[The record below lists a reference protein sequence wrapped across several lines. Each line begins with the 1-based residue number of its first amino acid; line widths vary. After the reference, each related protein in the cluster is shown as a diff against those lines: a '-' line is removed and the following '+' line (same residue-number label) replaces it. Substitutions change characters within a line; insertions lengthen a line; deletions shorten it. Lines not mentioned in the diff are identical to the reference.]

1 MRADVGLC
9 ICIAARRF
17 GVVVWCSMA
26 WYGGVAVT
34 NLLFRR
40 RLVPRVVCFLQ

>member
-1 MRADVGLC
+1 MLDFAYASLHGGLVLSC
-9 ICIAARRF
+9 
-17 GVVVWCSMA
+17 GVV